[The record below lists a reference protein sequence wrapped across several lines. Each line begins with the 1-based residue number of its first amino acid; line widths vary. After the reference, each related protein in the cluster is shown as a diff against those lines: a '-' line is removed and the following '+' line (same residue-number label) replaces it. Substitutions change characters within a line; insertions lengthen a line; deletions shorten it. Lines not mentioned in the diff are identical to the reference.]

1 MSYISNYHSSSYSYS
16 SSYSSFEI
24 KISIHVLFSI
34 QITNKLPTIDHYAL
48 LYYYDC
54 IHGARFE
61 RNQSIEILDNP
72 NKAKKLLANKY
83 LKKIFTNYFC
93 LQLFGKDNNI
103 IIEQLNEY
111 DGNIEQLNIIIPEKD
126 RSSIINE
133 FKSRLENDI
142 LYLEKWPLKLDGFA
156 YVLGDN
162 LDLLNCIEL
171 IYNGSNEIKFNI
183 FYEYKNNT
191 ISKKILDIAQMLLND
206 INLAHDN
213 NIAELVEYEL
223 ESDTTIEENR
233 GEEFECAIKIYNE
246 GIIVSDE
253 FTYNMEFI
261 NKMLNILIKLSM
273 YDPRGAQYCITG
285 EEYQTTRK
293 LIDEFKKMQYLMV
306 IYKKYSKLKK
316 ENAKL
321 VERTK
326 ILDESNF

>member
-1 MSYISNYHSSSYSYS
+1 MSYNSDSDDSFGSYYSSYLKV
-16 SSYSSFEI
+16 
-24 KISIHVLFSI
+24 KISIHVLFPI

-72 NKAKKLLANKY
+72 NKAKELLANKY
-83 LKKIFTNYFC
+83 LKKIFANYFC
-93 LQLFGKDNNI
+93 LKLFEKENN

-133 FKSRLENDI
+133 FKSRLEVDI
-142 LYLEKWPLKLDGFA
+142 LNLERWPLKLNGFA
-156 YVLGDN
+156 YAFDDKYG

-191 ISKKILDIAQMLLND
+191 ISKKILHIAQMLLDD
-206 INLAHDN
+206 INSTHDN
-213 NIAELVEYEL
+213 NISELVEYD
-223 ESDTTIEENR
+223 SVPTIEEAR
-233 GEEFECAIKIYNE
+233 GEEFECAIKIYNKE
-246 GIIVSDE
+246 IIVEDDE
-253 FTYNMEFI
+253 FTTWNMEFI
-261 NKMLNILIKLSM
+261 NKILHILEKLSM
-273 YDPRGAQYCITG
+273 YDPRGVQYCIIR

-293 LIDEFKKMQYLMV
+293 LIDGFKKMQYLMV
-306 IYKKYSKLKK
+306 IYKKYSKLKE
-316 ENAKL
+316 ENAALK
-321 VERTK
+321 ERTK